1 MGTRGTGRAG
11 FQPANQHRMQ
21 SCATN
26 AWAAGLGLMALLA
39 LPAHGDQAGAQARQ
53 VVDKFKDA
61 VVTVRLVI
69 KTTMGGAGAESQ
81 PEEQKY
87 DVCGTVIDPS
97 GLTVMSLL
105 QLDPS
110 EMYRR
115 MGGGSRPGEA
125 PPNVESQVSDAKL
138 RLADGT
144 EVAAKVVLRD
154 KDLDL
159 AFLRPT
165 EKLPKPA
172 AAVDLAQSASVL
184 LLDEV
189 VTVNR
194 LSNSADWAIAP
205 RLDRIQA
212 ILTKPR
218 TVYVPQGGD
227 QLGTP
232 AFSLDGKVIGITV
245 VRLTASPEGENADE
259 PPALGIIVPA
269 ADVLD
274 VAKQA
279 AE

>member
-1 MGTRGTGRAG
+1 MGSKGISGAG
-11 FQPANQHRMQ
+11 
-21 SCATN
+21 
-26 AWAAGLGLMALLA
+26 AALFAVMALLA
-39 LPAHGDQAGAQARQ
+39 LPARGDEAGAQARQ

-61 VVTVRLVI
+61 VITVRLVI
-69 KTTMGGAGAESQ
+69 KTTMAGGGAESQ
-81 PEEQKY
+81 EEEQKS
-87 DVCGTVIDPS
+87 DVRGTVIDPS

-115 MGGGSRPGEA
+115 MGGGAGEE

-159 AFLRPT
+159 AFLRPA
-165 EKLPKPA
+165 EKLPQPI
-172 AAVDLAQSASVL
+172 AAVDLAQSATVQ

-194 LSNSADWAIAP
+194 LGNSADWTIAP
-205 RLDRIQA
+205 RIDRIQA

-232 AFSLDGKVIGITV
+232 AFTLEGKIIGITV
-245 VRLTASPEGENADE
+245 VRLTASGQGDEGDE

-269 ADVLD
+269 ADILE

-279 AE
+279 Q